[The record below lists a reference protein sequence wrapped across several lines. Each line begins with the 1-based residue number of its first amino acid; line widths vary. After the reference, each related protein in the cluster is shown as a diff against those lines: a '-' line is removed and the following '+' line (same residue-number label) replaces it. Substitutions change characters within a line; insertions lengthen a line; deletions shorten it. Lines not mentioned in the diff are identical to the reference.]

1 VGPISLLRG
10 EDSEKNLKLAAA
22 IALRYSDAPKDQQGT
37 VLTEKNDTKSEI
49 TTSTIAE
56 SEYLQYRI

>member
-1 VGPISLLRG
+1 MLRG
-10 EDSEKNLKLAAA
+10 DNSEKNLKLAAA
-22 IALRYSDAPKDQQGT
+22 ITLRYSDAPKDQIGT

-49 TTSTIAE
+49 STASIAE